1 MLNKVLYIAVSC
13 FYRGSFS
20 WFIMENNN
28 LDIFDLDIVYK
39 IVLNIYFCLKNTLI
53 ITLIVCTDFY
63 KWRNNTH
70 CRELHIYTLKDNY
83 IYIKI

>member
-28 LDIFDLDIVYK
+28 LDIFDLDIPYK
-39 IVLNIYFCLKNTLI
+39 IVLNINFCLKYTLI
-53 ITLIVCTDFY
+53 ITLIFNTDFY
-63 KWRNNTH
+63 KWTINTH
-70 CRELHIYTLKDNY
+70 CSELHVYTLKDNY